1 LEAAVKYFGTLVVL
15 TGAALAQSWNSRLLP
30 NVNGTY
36 TPQTVNFASRNW
48 TLDDFSYAGYFL
60 GAKSPG
66 SVPCNVVN
74 VTATGD
80 ITAAVQTAINTV
92 GTAGGGIVRIPAGT
106 FVMSSGVAV
115 NYNNVS
121 IEGAGS
127 GQTIINVPSTYSS
140 PDDPYDG
147 DGLFTFGRTVGATT
161 QNSGWVNK
169 GAILTTATSVVHR
182 GDMQIA
188 TADASKINIGD
199 WIVVQ
204 QFFWPALVNNN
215 SAAPDQWIANS
226 SYEFSFTYLR
236 RVTAKTANQISI
248 DAPIPWTLD
257 PANNAVRIR
266 ATDSQMKENVGVK
279 GLTIRFANNTLA
291 STGRPHGSGVYFE
304 GVRNGWVYDVQIFN
318 FPRNGIYLTYSARVS
333 IINSLVQTAQDT
345 GGEGYGYGFL
355 ISPAQS
361 ILIKGCH
368 GEATRHNFITSHP
381 QTSVIVQTQNTSVN
395 AMDPDDAHF
404 GFEQAILW
412 DKHSQTGGEALEAVN
427 RGDESGGAYE
437 TIASGVIWNFYGDG
451 VNLPG
456 FPGGGI
462 FLKPSPD
469 GQAIVVGVTGA
480 HTVYDNSQ
488 GNATPFVKGQR
499 MPASPALQVGTS
511 AGALQNVLYEGLY
524 QTGLQPASLYEAQLA
539 NRIGTPPADWINAC
553 GTAPV
558 LSTGAI
564 TNAASFATGPLS
576 PGEIVTLFGS
586 GMGPSTIV
594 TATINALG
602 LIDNT
607 LAGTR
612 VLFDGI
618 PSPLIYT
625 RADTVSAVVPYAT
638 AGKSSTIVQVEYL
651 GQASPA
657 ASFAIAATTPGVF
670 QLGSNQWAVN
680 QDGTINSPANPAA
693 AGSVVVIYAT
703 GGGQTNPAG
712 VDGSLAA
719 VPLPSPVAK
728 VSVTIGGQNATILYA
743 GAAPGLVAG
752 LLQINVQVPASL
764 PSAPAPLVL
773 TIGSASSQSGCA
785 IAVK

>member
-1 LEAAVKYFGTLVVL
+1 MRFLSSLIIVATVAI
-15 TGAALAQSWNSRLLP
+15 AQSWNSRLLP
-30 NVNGTY
+30 NVGGTF
-36 TPQTVNFASRNW
+36 TPQTVNFAGRNW

-60 GAKSPG
+60 GAKSLG

-92 GTAGGGIVRIPAGT
+92 GAAGGGIVRIPAGT

-147 DGLFTFGRTVGATT
+147 DGLFTFGRTLGTT
-161 QNSGWVNK
+161 TENDGWVNK
-169 GAILTTATSVVHR
+169 GAILTTASAVIHR
-182 GDMQIA
+182 GDMQIS
-188 TADASKINIGD
+188 TADASKINVGD

-215 SAAPDQWIANS
+215 SAAPDQWIAND

-236 RVTAKTANQISI
+236 RATAKSGNLVSI

-266 ATDSQMKENVGVK
+266 ATDGQMKENVGVK
-279 GLTIRFANNTLA
+279 GITINFANNTLA

-304 GVRNGWVYDVQIFN
+304 GVRDGWVYDVQVFN
-318 FPRNGIYLTYSARVS
+318 FPRNGIYLTYSAR
-333 IINSLVQTAQDT
+333 ITILNSWVQTAQDT
-345 GGEGYGYGFL
+345 GGDGYGYGFL
-355 ISPAQS
+355 MSPAQS

-368 GEATRHNFITSHP
+368 GEAARHNFITSHP
-381 QTSVIVQTQNTSVN
+381 QTSVIVETQNVSVN
-395 AMDPDDAHF
+395 ATQPDDTHF

-412 DKHSQTGGEALEAVN
+412 DKHTQMGGEAIEGVN
-427 RGDESGGAYE
+427 RGDESSGAYE

-451 VNLPG
+451 VSLPDWY
-456 FPGGGI
+456 GGGI

-469 GQAIVVGVTGA
+469 GEMIVVGVTGK

-488 GNATPFVKGQR
+488 GNVSPFVEGQL
-499 MPASPALQVGTS
+499 MLANAGLQVGTS

-524 QTGLQPASLYEAQLA
+524 QPGLQPASLYETQLA
-539 NRIGTPPADWINAC
+539 NRIGIPPADWISVC

-558 LSTGAI
+558 LTTGGI
-564 TNAASFATGPLS
+564 TNAASFATGALS

-586 GMGPSTIV
+586 GMGPASIV
-594 TATINALG
+594 TAAINALG
-602 LIDNT
+602 LVDNT
-607 LAGTR
+607 LSGTR

-618 PSPLIYT
+618 PAPIIYS
-625 RADTVSAVVPYAT
+625 RADTVSVVVPYAT
-638 AGKSSTIVQVEYL
+638 AGKSSTMVQVEYQ
-651 GQASPA
+651 GQASVATPFPI
-657 ASFAIAATTPGVF
+657 ASATPGIF
-670 QLGSNQWAVN
+670 ELGASQWVLN
-680 QDGTINSPANPAA
+680 QDGTVNSPANPAA
-693 AGSVVVIYAT
+693 AGSVVVFYAT

-719 VPLPSPVAK
+719 VPLPSPVGK
-728 VSVTIGGQNATILYA
+728 VSVTLGGTSAAVLYA
-743 GAAPGLVAG
+743 GAAPGFVAG
-752 LLQINVQVPASL
+752 LLQINVRVPAGL
-764 PSAPAPLVL
+764 PSSAPAALVL
-773 TIGSASSQSGCA
+773 SIGGSSSQSGCA
-785 IAVK
+785 VAIK